1 MKNYY
6 EILEVAP
13 HASPDDIRKSFRRL
27 VKLYHPDLNPNPDA
41 KYRFMEVHEAYEFLC
56 NHQRRQSYDRSRQ
69 QADFISEAEKARR
82 QQVYRQWVAQQQEL
96 AAKRAAYYATRD
108 FKTYQESNWY
118 RIAKKVNVGVNI
130 VFILISFG
138 IIVVPLYKYAEQQN
152 LPFDQQRPFFYFVF
166 PIIAGLIFCLGGY
179 YYWFIVK
186 TDDY

>member
-13 HASPDDIRKSFRRL
+13 NASPEDIRKSFRRL
-27 VKLYHPDLNPNPDA
+27 VKIYHPDLNPNPDS

-56 NHQRRQSYDRSRQ
+56 NHQNRQSYDRSREQ
-69 QADFISEAEKARR
+69 SSFINEREKARR
-82 QQVYRQWVAQQQEL
+82 QQVYRQWVENQQRE
-96 AAKRAAYYATRD
+96 AAKRAAYYAAQD
-108 FKTYQESNWY
+108 FKAYEGSKWY
-118 RIAKKVNVGVNI
+118 KIAKQVNLGVNI
-130 VFILISFG
+130 VFLLISFC
-138 IIVVPLYKYAEQQN
+138 IIIVPLYKYAAQQN
-152 LPFDQQRPFFYFVF
+152 LPIDQQRSFFYFVF